1 MWAGVEVVQL
11 FGSQG
16 FWLHQVLGVWWLGQQ
31 EIQCS
36 RRVWQPAL
44 ASTLQYSC
52 LETPL
57 PDREAWQATVYRVE
71 KSRTG
76 LKWPC
81 VHKHKT
87 FFFFFFLFLAVATLP
102 QWELS
107 VKVVQLLGLQGP
119 WRHQVCRDT
128 DCLCG
133 KSYGPTR
140 VIFWASCSWW
150 SEGLLGQSFSIA
162 LPVQALRGL
171 LCLGSF
177 CAAPRV
183 RHIEGPPWLGSHSVH
198 QRIRHLKGHPG
209 YGLTLV

>member
-81 VHKHKT
+81 AHKHKT
-87 FFFFFFLFLAVATLP
+87 FFFFFFWLWQLCPSESWVWRWYSCLA
-102 QWELS
+102 
-107 VKVVQLLGLQGP
+107 
-119 WRHQVCRDT
+119 CRDPGGT
-128 DCLCG
+128 KCAE
-133 KSYGPTR
+133 TQT
-140 VIFWASCSWW
+140 ASVAGVTAL
-150 SEGLLGQSFSIA
+150 SESFFE
-162 LPVQALRGL
+162 P
-171 LCLGSF
+171 
-177 CAAPRV
+177 
-183 RHIEGPPWLGSHSVH
+183 
-198 QRIRHLKGHPG
+198 
-209 YGLTLV
+209 LVAGDQKASLASLSP